1 MHDLQCLNA
10 CVTPG
15 CYNAR
20 AYALEDKFS
29 ASNYVIRDDIRGVI
43 AVYMCINNIVLKKD
57 AQQVVWALQR
67 DDFRL
72 SMLGGLVH
80 ELKELLGENFVSSQ
94 V

>member
-1 MHDLQCLNA
+1 
-10 CVTPG
+10 
-15 CYNAR
+15 
-20 AYALEDKFS
+20 
-29 ASNYVIRDDIRGVI
+29 
-43 AVYMCINNIVLKKD
+43 MCFNNIVLKKD